1 MSKRIHNV
9 ILEPGTDEAAFL
21 SNEAAGMEVLNNFDL
36 WDGMICMNLTD
47 PEREI
52 LQGVSFVKEC
62 LPERPTVEMSYPTST
77 PRYESPSVTYRTRYN
92 PTSGSN
98 GADYTG
104 MNMFYTSE
112 FDPAQNASPP
122 IGYFGDYQFD
132 DTVKS
137 NFLGEFVDIVAIEAG
152 SPASGNAGHEDHVDF
167 EEWDSNNS
175 KFVPMDWSTQNG
187 AVTSARNNQV
197 TNNNTNW
204 FSSHAIGVLS
214 AAGGKFCGWGK
225 KSTLRVIYLADGTTN
240 AYYAVL
246 QWHNSKAVNP
256 STGVR
261 NATVVTGAWGYV
273 GVDHEKFYKIDDVNQ
288 IIAYDA
294 EGNSTTINRGDA
306 QPATW
311 NITMTATGSSAYIV
325 SGEDRIYEG
334 TNASAGVN
342 NRGITAHPGDT
353 VIINN
358 QASGGHPLYIRQ
370 SGSNVAGVTGQG
382 TSTVTFTLPDS
393 TVIYDYV
400 CDFHSSMTGTI
411 SCTKD
416 TTRWLGDFRAFAN
429 NLIIPRVIN
438 DPADSTDKWMISIPD
453 QTRGSFFDTVMGQY
467 NSYNGI
473 YHFASAGNNAHI
485 GASPSDPRFD
495 TSVRID
501 AGADYVTNT
510 ITNDRNVFTTST
522 QTSQV
527 TLYPL
532 RTEISGGDNQLT
544 IAACQQDDTN
554 RLMDDYSSR
563 GPQIDFAA
571 YGAYTWTSNPAGVYS
586 DGNWGYFSGTSC
598 AAPVAAGCATV
609 FLDWYFTQRGV
620 YPSIADLK
628 ALMKKHAK
636 ANLIGEGMDGIDF
649 SNVAGSRATPPYVYP
664 PSDVASSKLYS
675 SSNVN
680 RISDN
685 DYQNGGADLTE
696 LYGTPP
702 LRVHIPWG
710 IRMGSGKY
718 IAGGSEQ
725 TSEGRRPLSGRAW
738 PRPKVSYSS

>member
-1 MSKRIHNV
+1 
-9 ILEPGTDEAAFL
+9 
-21 SNEAAGMEVLNNFDL
+21 
-36 WDGMICMNLTD
+36 
-47 PEREI
+47 
-52 LQGVSFVKEC
+52 
-62 LPERPTVEMSYPTST
+62 MSYPTST

-152 SPASGNAGHEDHVDF
+152 TPASGNAGHEDHVDF

-187 AVTSARNNQV
+187 AVTDPRNNQV

-246 QWHNSKAVNP
+246 QWHNTKAVNP
-256 STGVR
+256 ATGVR

-288 IIAYDA
+288 IIAYDVA
-294 EGNSTTINRGDA
+294 GNSTTINRPSGTGNAQTLSVTASASGSTNYQVNGTDRNGSVSGNDPAINVVVGD
-306 QPATW
+306 TI
-311 NITMTATGSSAYIV
+311 NMTNNASGAHPMYFKTASVTGTGSQV
-325 SGEDRIYEG
+325 
-334 TNASAGVN
+334 T
-342 NRGITAHPGDT
+342 
-353 VIINN
+353 
-358 QASGGHPLYIRQ
+358 
-370 SGSNVAGVTGQG
+370 GVTGAG
-382 TSTVTFTLPDS
+382 TSSMSWTPTAAGTYYYICEYHGSMVGQIIVSDS
-393 TVIYDYV
+393 VPAVWGSDLTS
-400 CDFHSSMTGTI
+400 FS
-411 SCTKD
+411 
-416 TTRWLGDFRAFAN
+416 N

-473 YHFASAGNNAHI
+473 YHFSSAGNNAHI

-636 ANLIGEGMDGIDF
+636 ANLIGENLIDF
-649 SNVAGSRATPPYVYP
+649 SNIPSAGNF
-664 PSDVASSKLYS
+664 PSTKLYS
-675 SSNVN
+675 SSNAN